1 MLISVIVGNCGCSIL
16 RIISDYSQNLT
27 KGGLRRFPR
36 KIRKF
41 RTSYK
46 FTVCLKLPN
55 KWWMMLKTNTD
66 KFSKTHTQLRCF
78 VTFELYDRDN
88 NEKTPLQSLSYK
100 NWHEKEHLEKFLGL
114 ESSWIPAS
122 TNSLLGFFWLYV
134 VLLATCLSYWYFKH
148 FIKWHFVSYS
158 CRKHSSPNESDT
170 YNHIALWRF
179 L

>member
-1 MLISVIVGNCGCSIL
+1 MEVCVRYLMLSSVIVGNCGCSIL

-88 NEKTPLQSLSYK
+88 NEETPLQSLSYE
-100 NWHEKEHLEKFLGL
+100 NWHEKEHLEEVPWPWVELNPRLHQLVAWVFLIISGVIGYLL
-114 ESSWIPAS
+114 E
-122 TNSLLGFFWLYV
+122 LLIFQTFYKMAFCK
-134 VLLATCLSYWYFKH
+134 LL
-148 FIKWHFVSYS
+148 V
-158 CRKHSSPNESDT
+158 
-170 YNHIALWRF
+170 
-179 L
+179 